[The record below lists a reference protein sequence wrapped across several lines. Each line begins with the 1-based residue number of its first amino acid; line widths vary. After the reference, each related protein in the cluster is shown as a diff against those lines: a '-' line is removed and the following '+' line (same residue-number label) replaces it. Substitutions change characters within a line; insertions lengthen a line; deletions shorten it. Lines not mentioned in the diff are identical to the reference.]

1 MRNIQF
7 QKAKLKRLIDV
18 QGRSYTFYR
27 DGKNELGEPNNSVQM
42 VTTLTGIWH
51 ESQGYVNVTS
61 GDASTVKSKPQSQI
75 LTLWDYIGDISQ
87 GDYIR
92 VGKSRYNV
100 TEVHDPTNLGVAAD
114 ISLEVV
120 V

>member
-7 QKAKLKRLIDV
+7 QKAKLKRLVDV
-18 QGRSYTFYR
+18 QGLSYTFYR
-27 DGKNELGEPNNSVQM
+27 DGKNELGEPNGTIQEVL
-42 VTTLTGIWH
+42 TLTGIWH
-51 ESQGYVNVTS
+51 ESQGYIKTTS

-75 LTLWDYIGDISQ
+75 LTLWDSVGGISQ
-87 GDYIR
+87 GDYLL

-100 TEVHDPTNLGVAAD
+100 TGVHDPTNLGVAAD